1 MPRQKKQNSNNDE
14 NVKDVQNMIKQAVAK
29 KNKQV
34 TKNQKQTYIKHADS
48 MIDQINDND
57 SFDPSVEGNA
67 FDENQFNKDLLNDD
81 SSVMSD
87 LRDSEKIGDAFEDY
101 DAKKSKKSKMPKKS
115 KGTINSSIKA
125 KKTVKSYN
133 DEDHD
138 PDNQNDDKG
147 DEGDENQNE
156 DVDYDELTEGA
167 KKEYI
172 QTVVLDKVIN
182 YIKLDDIIKQKQLE
196 HKKEMKVI
204 KDSKEQLEEFL
215 IQYLDK
221 VDEEFIELGNK
232 STLYKTEIK
241 TKAAPKMEDIGIC
254 LVEGFKKYEFY
265 EDDDEIKRV
274 VKDFID
280 TIDAKR
286 EVKTRKYLKRKK
298 GDADANNKKA
308 NKDNDNKSQVSQNNV
323 PKDNQSKGIQK
334 EQPKKKEDSEVKPK
348 GRKSNK

>member
-1 MPRQKKQNSNNDE
+1 MPRQKKQNSNDDA
-14 NVKDVQNMIKQAVAK
+14 VKDVQNMIKNAVS
-29 KNKQV
+29 NKTKQT
-34 TKNQKQTYIKHADS
+34 TKNQTYEKPVNKIKHVDS
-48 MIDQINDND
+48 VIDQI
-57 SFDPSVEGNA
+57 E
-67 FDENQFNKDLLNDD
+67 DLSERDQMNED

-87 LRDSEKIGDAFEDY
+87 LRDNENIGDAFEDY
-101 DAKKSKKSKMPKKS
+101 DAKKSKK
-115 KGTINSSIKA
+115 T
-125 KKTVKSYN
+125 KKTSKKQKSVKSN
-133 DEDHD
+133 QHRGEDNINNNNQDNQENEEEENEENEGNGDEDI
-138 PDNQNDDKG
+138 
-147 DEGDENQNE
+147 
-156 DVDYDELTEGA
+156 DYDELTEGA

-232 STLYKTEIK
+232 STLYKTEVK

-298 GDADANNKKA
+298 GDADKNDKKA
-308 NKDNDNKSQVSQNNV
+308 NDKNNDNKNEVLNEV
-323 PKDNQSKGIQK
+323 QK
-334 EQPKKKEDSEVKPK
+334 EQPKKKEVCDVKPK
-348 GRKSNK
+348 GRKFNK

>member
-1 MPRQKKQNSNNDE
+1 MPRQKKQNSNDDN
-14 NVKDVQNMIKQAVAK
+14 NVKDVQNLIKQAVAK
-29 KNKQV
+29 KTKQA
-34 TKNQKQTYIKHADS
+34 TKNKTHIKHADS
-48 MIDQINDND
+48 IIDQIDDND
-57 SFDPSVEGNA
+57 SFEGNGFEDA
-67 FDENQFNKDLLNDD
+67 VNED

-87 LRDSEKIGDAFEDY
+87 LRDSENIGDAFEDY
-101 DAKKSKKSKMPKKS
+101 DAKKSKKSKNTVVKSS
-115 KGTINSSIKA
+115 KG
-125 KKTVKSYN
+125 KKTVKNNGDDS
-133 DEDHD
+133 D
-138 PDNQNDDKG
+138 QNDD
-147 DEGDENQNE
+147 DQNNDQNNADHQDADQNE

-298 GDADANNKKA
+298 GDADTNNKKM
-308 NKDNDNKSQVSQNNV
+308 NKNEENKSQRSQNTV
-323 PKDNQSKGIQK
+323 QK
-334 EQPKKKEDSEVKPK
+334 EKPVNKEVADNSKPK